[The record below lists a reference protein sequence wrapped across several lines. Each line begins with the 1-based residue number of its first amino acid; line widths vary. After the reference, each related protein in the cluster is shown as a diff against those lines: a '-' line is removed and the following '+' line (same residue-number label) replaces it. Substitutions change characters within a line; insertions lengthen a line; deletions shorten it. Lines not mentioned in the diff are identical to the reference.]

1 MKSSIIY
8 SGCDFLE
15 DQRHAFFKLT
25 KARNTT
31 DRVLGP
37 TNFGVGAEVEKG
49 FSYSKTSVT
58 TLLGKCSEVYVPVT
72 KAENY

>member
-1 MKSSIIY
+1 
-8 SGCDFLE
+8 
-15 DQRHAFFKLT
+15 LT

-49 FSYSKTSVT
+49 FSYSKTSGT
-58 TLLGKCSEVYVPVT
+58 TVLGKCSEVYIPGT

>member
-1 MKSSIIY
+1 M
-8 SGCDFLE
+8 FMMMMMM
-15 DQRHAFFKLT
+15 T
-25 KARNTT
+25 KAGSTI

-49 FSYSKTSVT
+49 FSYWKTSVIT
-58 TLLGKCSEVYVPVT
+58 VLGACSEVCVHGT